1 MQRSKGQSP
10 MTWSNGISLMTMSK
24 GLSQMIFDICQR
36 LRSNCL
42 LLFKRSKGLSFVIV
56 YVIHSESH
64 IQFICDKQGPS
75 KDCNVTIGYLT
86 KLFIYV
92 QIQDKNI

>member
-1 MQRSKGQSP
+1 LSITIQKVKGS
-10 MTWSNGISLMTMSK
+10 I
-24 GLSQMIFDICQR
+24 ICH
-36 LRSNCL
+36 LN
-42 LLFKRSKGLSFVIV
+42 
-56 YVIHSESH
+56 ESH

-86 KLFIYV
+86 KHFIYV